1 MQAKGRINIL
11 MISETKIDETFPKW
25 NSLTDRF
32 STSYRLDRGSKCGRI
47 MLYIERED
55 IPSL

>member
-1 MQAKGRINIL
+1 MQAKGRINVL
-11 MISETKIDETFPKW
+11 MISETKIDETFPKR

-32 STSYRLDRGSKCGRI
+32 STSYRLDRGSKGGRI
-47 MLYIERED
+47 MLYIREH